1 MKPKHLVTGILLLFV
16 LGSLAYLAVQRT
28 ASAPAGGGKA
38 AVPVP
43 RAEAGAPG
51 TQIVVAYSFHGRAR
65 CVTCQRLESYAR
77 EAIETGFVRELGQG
91 LLSWQPVDITL
102 PENRHFVSE
111 YRLQYQ
117 SVVLV
122 EIKNGQR
129 GRWRNLDRIWELV
142 RNKRAYVEY
151 VQGQV
156 QGFLTQTAVAAD
168 G

>member
-1 MKPKHLVTGILLLFV
+1 MKPKRLVTGILLLFV
-16 LGSLAYLAVQRT
+16 LGSLAYLAVQR
-28 ASAPAGGGKA
+28 AVSAPASDSA
-38 AVPVP
+38 AAPAA
-43 RAEAGAPG
+43 AEVAGAPG
-51 TQIVVAYSFHGRAR
+51 TQIVAYYFHGRAR

-77 EAIETGFVRELGQG
+77 EAIETGFARELGQG
-91 LLSWQPVDITL
+91 LLSWQSVDITQ
-102 PENRHFVSE
+102 PENRHFATD

-122 EIKNGQR
+122 EITDGQR

-142 RNKRAYVEY
+142 RNKKTYVEY

-156 QGFLTQTAVAAD
+156 QEFLSQTAGAAD